1 MGRQWKSRNLKE
13 VAGRVRQKLA
23 EIQLKKL
30 AQFIKTKPAGIAVDD
45 TAMSTGAS
53 LSEIFEVITLTV
65 MAKQYKLE
73 WREQPNALLRTDLE
87 KTLAD
92 AKTSAELR
100 KQLMSILQEAEH
112 IPSTDSA

>member
-30 AQFIKTKPAGIAVDD
+30 AQFIKPKPAGIAVDD

-53 LSEIFEVITLTV
+53 ISEIFEVITLTV

-73 WREQPNALLRTDLE
+73 WREKHNALLRTDLE
-87 KTLAD
+87 EILAHSNTN
-92 AKTSAELR
+92 AKLR
-100 KQLMSILQEAEH
+100 Q
-112 IPSTDSA
+112 TV